1 MKRLS
6 VLLIS
11 LMALAASVTAQIHYD
26 GNFAV
31 GGKAGVTLVA
41 RQL

>member
-11 LMALAASVTAQIHYD
+11 LFTVNVCNAQIELD
-26 GNFAV
+26 LSMDKGN
-31 GGKAGVTLVA
+31 TDIY
-41 RQL
+41 